1 MMREQYKCLQKKGK
15 YENIDRFIDIDAYF
29 EEEVII
35 IYILQNYV

>member
-15 YENIDRFIDIDAYF
+15 NENIDRFIDIDAYF